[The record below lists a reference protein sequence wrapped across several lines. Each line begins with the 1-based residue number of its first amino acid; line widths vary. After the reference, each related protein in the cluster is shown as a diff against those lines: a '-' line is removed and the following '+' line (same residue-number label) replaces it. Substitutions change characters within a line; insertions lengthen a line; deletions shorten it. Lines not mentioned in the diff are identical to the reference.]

1 MKSEARIGTIQPGR
15 WADLIVLGAN
25 PLDDIRNTK
34 KIESVWIAGNQV
46 QR

>member
-1 MKSEARIGTIQPGR
+1 LGTLEPGR

-25 PLDDIRNTK
+25 PLSDIRNTRS
-34 KIESVWIAGNQV
+34 IEAVYIGGLRV